1 MSRHPPIKWAQR
13 SDEIYITVEVPDA
26 QDVKLILEPEGK
38 FYFSATRGAE
48 KIPYEFNIDLFDKI
62 DVKNSKTTV
71 GLRNIFYIVSKIE
84 SKWWSRLLKQGGK
97 PPVFLRVDWEKSVD
111 EDEEQ
116 EEDKPGT
123 DMDFG
128 NFAFSKLGMGVG
140 EDDVEDDHD
149 VGFDESDAEE
159 LTDQA
164 SGKNKPD
171 NDNKRLSG
179 QWSFKDYM
187 KKQTQDDSLTE

>member
-71 GLRNIFYIVSKIE
+71 GLRNICKTE

-97 PPVFLRVDWEKSVD
+97 PPVLLRVDWEKWVD

-128 NFAFSKLGMGVG
+128 NFAFSKLGMGVD
-140 EDDVEDDHD
+140 EDDVEDDHEPASD
-149 VGFDESDAEE
+149 VEE

-179 QWSFKDYM
+179 QWS
-187 KKQTQDDSLTE
+187 